1 MSLAVVAAPT
11 AFAGERLPPAL
22 KPDEQAIVAR
32 RLPLAKPEADEGRL
46 LAAAVPRPLASLS
59 QKQATDHLA
68 WLVA

>member
-1 MSLAVVAAPT
+1 MVAAPT

-22 KPDEQAIVAR
+22 EPDEQAIVAR

-46 LAAAVPRPLASLS
+46 LAAAVPRPLGSLS